1 MNIQF
6 EATTHPDHVRVECT
20 GSFSQDEALVLIVR
34 MFDLAGSAGRDAL
47 LMDVRKLKG
56 REPTMAERYELAV
69 RIADLQAAR
78 KPRIRFAMLGHEPLI
93 HPERFGDIVATTR
106 GAIARVFTDESH
118 AVDWLLGRQVEASK
132 PGGVV
137 RD

>member
-1 MNIQF
+1 MAVADGMNIKF

-20 GSFSQDEALVLIVR
+20 GSFSQDEALVLIER

-69 RIADLQAAR
+69 HLASPQAAR
-78 KPRIRFAMLGHEPLI
+78 EPRIRFAMLGHEPLI
-93 HPERFGDIVATTR
+93 HRERFGEIVATNR
-106 GAIARVFTDESH
+106 GAVAGVFTDEAH
-118 AVDWLLGRQVEASK
+118 ALNWLLGRPA
-132 PGGVV
+132 
-137 RD
+137 